1 MKRIEAGGGK
11 KWREWCL
18 LFFFGVVTLLCF
30 ANAVRSAEFV
40 KLQMSELEFV
50 SPGQKGALDYAGA
63 RSVWEENQK
72 REHPLEYVNWT
83 QTDGVQVSAPGL
95 GTAEECSALFL
106 CGRSDLLFPGYA
118 VLDVESRY
126 GCLLSSALSGKL
138 FGGKDTKGLTVEAQ
152 GRTLKVLDVIE
163 SREVF
168 LVCEAGENDP
178 CNFDRAAVSCRS
190 GEIGKTEESYQQLC
204 GGWKR
209 MESRVLVW
217 VTQSACFLIPCI
229 LWIYLAYYCAE
240 MLWTARRS
248 ERADRM
254 EKIIWTFLLYLVLAG
269 GILVLIR
276 GVQIPEDMIPTKWSD
291 FEFWTEY
298 GKKLGASCRLLIWSE
313 KKIPDFPIWKEFART
328 LRWAAGAAAGE
339 AVFLRGFWRM
349 QWSKKS

>member
-1 MKRIEAGGGK
+1 MKWIEAGGGK

-118 VLDVESRY
+118 VLDAESRY

-138 FGGKDTKGLTVEAQ
+138 
-152 GRTLKVLDVIE
+152 
-163 SREVF
+163 
-168 LVCEAGENDP
+168 
-178 CNFDRAAVSCRS
+178 DR
-190 GEIGKTEESYQQLC
+190 
-204 GGWKR
+204 
-209 MESRVLVW
+209 
-217 VTQSACFLIPCI
+217 
-229 LWIYLAYYCAE
+229 
-240 MLWTARRS
+240 
-248 ERADRM
+248 
-254 EKIIWTFLLYLVLAG
+254 
-269 GILVLIR
+269 
-276 GVQIPEDMIPTKWSD
+276 
-291 FEFWTEY
+291 
-298 GKKLGASCRLLIWSE
+298 
-313 KKIPDFPIWKEFART
+313 
-328 LRWAAGAAAGE
+328 
-339 AVFLRGFWRM
+339 
-349 QWSKKS
+349 KSVV

>member
-1 MKRIEAGGGK
+1 
-11 KWREWCL
+11 
-18 LFFFGVVTLLCF
+18 
-30 ANAVRSAEFV
+30 
-40 KLQMSELEFV
+40 
-50 SPGQKGALDYAGA
+50 
-63 RSVWEENQK
+63 
-72 REHPLEYVNWT
+72 
-83 QTDGVQVSAPGL
+83 
-95 GTAEECSALFL
+95 
-106 CGRSDLLFPGYA
+106 
-118 VLDVESRY
+118 
-126 GCLLSSALSGKL
+126 
-138 FGGKDTKGLTVEAQ
+138 
-152 GRTLKVLDVIE
+152 
-163 SREVF
+163 
-168 LVCEAGENDP
+168 
-178 CNFDRAAVSCRS
+178 
-190 GEIGKTEESYQQLC
+190 
-204 GGWKR
+204 

-240 MLWTARRS
+240 MLRTARRF

-328 LRWAAGAAAGE
+328 LQWAAGAAAGE

-349 QWSKKS
+349 QRSKKS